1 MSTHEGP
8 EADTDTDPHV
18 VTSAALRHLVDLA
31 RSQPVPPRRRSAESL
46 HAAFLVARQA
56 RRRRLATYAAA
67 SVALAAALAALVVTR
82 LDLSIRTGPMD
93 HVTQDMRPG
102 PAEAAPLA
110 ATPTLTA
117 AARVSTASAA
127 TPSPTVLGPWEVAL
141 APGRYDVEVDAHPG
155 AEALLLR
162 APGGALELHH
172 GRVMM
177 IVGASHTEVALQTGV
192 GVWVAADGRRDALTP
207 SPAATLT
214 PAPEGPAAG
223 TSTGPSA
230 HSPAEGPSAHSPAE
244 GPSALEVSALA
255 RRAEELLTSGKRD
268 AAIKLLSQIV
278 TAHPEHP
285 AARAALLDLAPLLAA
300 AGRVDEARCAYRLYL
315 ARYPG
320 KPQLADQVEKALA
333 RLGEG
338 RKCRGLKPN

>member
-127 TPSPTVLGPWEVAL
+127 TPSPT
-141 APGRYDVEVDAHPG
+141 
-155 AEALLLR
+155 
-162 APGGALELHH
+162 
-172 GRVMM
+172 
-177 IVGASHTEVALQTGV
+177 
-192 GVWVAADGRRDALTP
+192 
-207 SPAATLT
+207 ATTSRSTRT
-214 PAPEGPAAG
+214 PAPRPCCCA
-223 TSTGPSA
+223 P
-230 HSPAEGPSAHSPAE
+230 
-244 GPSALEVSALA
+244 
-255 RRAEELLTSGKRD
+255 R
-268 AAIKLLSQIV
+268 
-278 TAHPEHP
+278 
-285 AARAALLDLAPLLAA
+285 AARSSCITAAS
-300 AGRVDEARCAYRLYL
+300 
-315 ARYPG
+315 
-320 KPQLADQVEKALA
+320 
-333 RLGEG
+333 
-338 RKCRGLKPN
+338 

>member
-1 MSTHEGP
+1 
-8 EADTDTDPHV
+8 
-18 VTSAALRHLVDLA
+18 
-31 RSQPVPPRRRSAESL
+31 
-46 HAAFLVARQA
+46 
-56 RRRRLATYAAA
+56 
-67 SVALAAALAALVVTR
+67 
-82 LDLSIRTGPMD
+82 
-93 HVTQDMRPG
+93 
-102 PAEAAPLA
+102 
-110 ATPTLTA
+110 
-117 AARVSTASAA
+117 
-127 TPSPTVLGPWEVAL
+127 
-141 APGRYDVEVDAHPG
+141 
-155 AEALLLR
+155 
-162 APGGALELHH
+162 
-172 GRVMM
+172 MM

-278 TAHPEHP
+278 TAYPEHP